1 MNDPPSSLGCNSL
14 DFLFGVNWKKNY
26 MEIDLTSRLKMREL
40 KKQIKN
46 VWKDIAFN
54 LAEIR

>member
-1 MNDPPSSLGCNSL
+1 
-14 DFLFGVNWKKNY
+14 
-26 MEIDLTSRLKMREL
+26 MEIDLTSRLKTREL

-54 LAEIR
+54 LPEIR